1 MCIMAAV
8 LMSQLAHN
16 SLFFFIASAVP
27 DMQYRIEI
35 DTLHKC
41 LHWLNFNGAGNITA
55 EYIQEGQTVVKGLN
69 ITRFQGIL
77 QYGF

>member
-1 MCIMAAV
+1 MAAV

-55 EYIQEGQTVVKGLN
+55 EYSQEGQTVVKGLN

>member
-1 MCIMAAV
+1 MAAV

-35 DTLHKC
+35 DTLHKR
-41 LHWLNFNGAGNITA
+41 LHWLNFNGAGYITA
-55 EYIQEGQTVVKGLN
+55 EDSQQGQTVVKSQILLDFREFYN
-69 ITRFQGIL
+69 IVFS
-77 QYGF
+77 